1 MKGRMAIDSDPHH
14 PDSIVTTLLTSW
26 PLDEPIR
33 VEPAA
38 AGVNNRSWLVSAAS
52 GRFVLKSYRDVT
64 DPERLAF
71 EHALL
76 VALDAAGLPFSAPAP
91 VPASSGATAV
101 PVDDE
106 RWSLFRHIPGRA
118 AMRDREP
125 DANLAGEALAMLH
138 RALASVALDPA
149 VPVPETFG
157 DLATVHPAVPNPGD
171 AIDRLLNP
179 DIATV
184 AERAMAGCR
193 QQTAGWPT
201 QVIHTDYYPANVL
214 VAGDAVSGILDFEY
228 AGRGHRAMDVA
239 IGLAAFSNKRWDD
252 WSWPVCRA
260 FAEGYLRRLP
270 LNRDELEA
278 MPALM
283 LAREVTSLVHW
294 LGRHARGLTDR
305 ADIEDRGSRL
315 LALDRWIDGNRDRL
329 AHELLDLVG
338 G

>member
-1 MKGRMAIDSDPHH
+1 MASNRESHDPGQMTAILAERW
-14 PDSIVTTLLTSW
+14 SL
-26 PLDEPIR
+26 EPPMR
-33 VEPAA
+33 TEPTA
-38 AGVNNRSWLVSAAS
+38 AGVNNRSWLVTTAS

-76 VALDAAGLPFSAPAP
+76 SALDTAGLPFAVPTP
-91 VPASSGATAV
+91 VSASSGDTLA
-101 PVDDE
+101 PLGDE
-106 RWSLFRHIPGRA
+106 RWALFRRISARA
-118 AMRDREP
+118 AERDSES
-125 DANLAGEALAMLH
+125 DARRAGEALAVLH
-138 RALASVALDPA
+138 LALTSVELDPA
-149 VPVPETFG
+149 ISVPETFG
-157 DLATVHPAVPNPGD
+157 DPAAVHSAVPDPVD

-184 AERAMAGCR
+184 AERAMADWR